1 MGICLAKKRGKMHGG
16 GGGVGAGEGEGG
28 NLHSVANLFYLDTV
42 SFQMEKICLTVSMVC
57 HYTPDLV

>member
-1 MGICLAKKRGKMHGG
+1 MGG

>member
-1 MGICLAKKRGKMHGG
+1 MGICLAKKRGKMHWG
-16 GGGVGAGEGEGG
+16 GGGVGEGG
-28 NLHSVANLFYLDTV
+28 NLHSVANSFDLDTV